1 MKSFILS
8 FVFVFT
14 CLCSANAQIQMDTL
28 TLTSLDGITKKFA
41 ASDTAAINT
50 FVNQIIE
57 SSIAYFDTLSVDSP
71 TISEE
76 EKEMFK
82 HLKSLNK
89 DERTT
94 FLRDLFKAS
103 INTLIESMQSLP
115 TPSSLSDLET
125 FDCDSTI
132 KIDITEK
139 VEQLLEE

>member
-28 TLTSLDGITKKFA
+28 TLTSLDGIPQKFA
-41 ASDTAAINT
+41 ISDTAAINT

-71 TISEE
+71 TIPEE

-82 HLKSLNK
+82 QLKALNK

-103 INTLIESMQSLP
+103 INTLIESMQNLPIISSLP
-115 TPSSLSDLET
+115 NLET
-125 FDCDSTI
+125 LDCDSTFM
-132 KIDITEK
+132 IDLTKK

>member
-8 FVFVFT
+8 LFFVCT
-14 CLCSANAQIQMDTL
+14 CLCSANAQIQMDSL
-28 TLTSLDGITKKFA
+28 TLTSLDGTIKKFA
-41 ASDTAAINT
+41 ASDTTAINT

-57 SSIAYFDTLSVDSP
+57 TSIAYFDTLSVDSP
-71 TISEE
+71 TIPEE

-89 DERTT
+89 DERAT

-103 INTLIESMQSLP
+103 INTLIESMQSLS

-125 FDCDSTI
+125 LDCDSTI

-139 VEQLLEE
+139 IEKLLEE